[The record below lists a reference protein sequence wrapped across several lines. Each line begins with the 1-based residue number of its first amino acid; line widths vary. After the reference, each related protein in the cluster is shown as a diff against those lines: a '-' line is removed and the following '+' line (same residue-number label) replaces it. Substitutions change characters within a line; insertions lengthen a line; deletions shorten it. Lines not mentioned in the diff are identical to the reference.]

1 MVRSFAPTLTIFLM
15 FDAVVIT
22 VSDSGFR
29 GERPDISGP
38 AIVELLQQNGF
49 TVIRHILVPDEQDA
63 IENALREQSE
73 QARLVVT
80 AGGTG
85 VAPRDVTPEATR
97 AVCSRILD
105 GFAEVMRA
113 EGRKQTQFAPLS
125 RTVSGIRGTTL
136 IVNLPGSPQGATTSL
151 QAVLALIPHALT
163 LLDGT
168 GTQHDHDNFLRPRVT
183 EVL

>member
-1 MVRSFAPTLTIFLM
+1 MPTRRMVRSFGPALTISLM
-15 FDAVVIT
+15 FDAAVIT
-22 VSDSGFR
+22 ISDSGFQ
-29 GERPDISGP
+29 GERTDISGP
-38 AIVELLQQNGF
+38 AIVELLKQNGF
-49 TVIRHILVPDEQDA
+49 AVIGHILVPDEQHA

-80 AGGTG
+80 TGGTG

-97 AVCSRILD
+97 AVCGRILD
-105 GFAEVMRA
+105 GFAELMRA

-151 QAVLALIPHALT
+151 QAVLALIPHVLT

-168 GTQHDHDNFLRPRVT
+168 GTQHDHESL
-183 EVL
+183 